1 MSAEIDPTSRPRLPR
16 GVKLKRDKVR
26 GQWTLLAPER
36 IFRIDQMAATVLELC
51 DGARD
56 FAAIV
61 SELAARFNADRAVV
75 EADVAAMLKGL
86 ADKRV
91 LDL

>member
-1 MSAEIDPTSRPRLPR
+1 MSVAIDPASRPRLPR
-16 GVKLKRDKVR
+16 GVKLKRDEVR

-36 IFRIDQMAATVLELC
+36 IFRIDQTAATVLELC

-56 FAAIV
+56 FGTIV
-61 SELAARFNADRAVV
+61 SELATRFKADPAVV
-75 EADVAAMLKGL
+75 GADVAAMLKGL

-91 LDL
+91 LEL